1 MASGCVTIVTIF
13 IFCSMLHASEATIVG
28 GNSLHVGFYDTT
40 CPQVEKIVA
49 DVVDNAISED
59 RGLAAALIRVFF
71 HDCFVNGCDASI
83 LLDSTPSGEP
93 VEKESPA
100 NGKTIR
106 GLEIIDEIKDQIEE
120 QCPETVS
127 CADILA
133 FATRDAVV
141 HSGLSNYPVPAGRRD
156 GLSSR
161 SADVLGN
168 IFGPKSSIDEI
179 TESFIRKGLTVE
191 EMVVLTGAHS
201 IGKSHCKFF
210 QERLYNHS
218 STNTKD
224 PNLDDAHANYLSRKC
239 PARGSLLAEFL
250 GKIGLGGFFVD
261 DLGNLVDLDHVTPI
275 ILDNAFYINLLH
287 RRSLLQSDQAM
298 AFHPRTSEIVQRMAV
313 DQREWSK
320 KFTMAMN
327 QLGRVDVLT
336 GEQGEIRKNCRA
348 VN

>member
-1 MASGCVTIVTIF
+1 MALGCVTLMTIF
-13 IFCSMLHASEATIVG
+13 IFSSMLHASEATIVG
-28 GNSLHVGFYDTT
+28 GNSLHVGFYDNT

-224 PNLDDAHANYLSRKC
+224 PNLDNAHANYLSRKC
-239 PARGSLLAEFL
+239 PARGSLLAEF
-250 GKIGLGGFFVD
+250 
-261 DLGNLVDLDHVTPI
+261 LGNLVDLDHVTPI

-287 RRSLLQSDQAM
+287 RKSLLQSDQAM

-327 QLGRVDVLT
+327 QLGRVDALT

-348 VN
+348 IN